1 MILVMFYIS
10 TTARSKGVIMEHALI
25 MLRHELKD
33 IAEASQEEETKE
45 KLYKLIN
52 IVVDT
57 QEEFF

>member
-1 MILVMFYIS
+1 
-10 TTARSKGVIMEHALI
+10 MEHALI

-33 IAEASQEEETKE
+33 IAEASQEKETKE
-45 KLYKLIN
+45 KLYQLIN

>member
-1 MILVMFYIS
+1 
-10 TTARSKGVIMEHALI
+10 MEHALI